1 MKLGDNKEINI
12 EGKGTVSLRT
22 SYGEVKLLHD
32 VQFVPSLTHNL
43 LSMGQLLGNGFSVVF
58 DGSICSIKDK
68 NTGRHIIS
76 IHKAMNNIFPLEI
89 ICLGS
94 VSLTVKN

>member
-1 MKLGDNKEINI
+1 MAKHEVEDEGCSVWVVDSGCSNHMTGQRNLFRELDETQKQIVKLGDNKEINI

-43 LSMGQLLGNGFSVVF
+43 LSMGQLLGNGFF
-58 DGSICSIKDK
+58 CCI
-68 NTGRHIIS
+68 
-76 IHKAMNNIFPLEI
+76 
-89 ICLGS
+89 
-94 VSLTVKN
+94 